1 MKRALAV
8 LGGALAIGALAVF
21 PVGATAPTG
30 HKVDVCH
37 RTGSVDGGNQH
48 NGYSFINVDIA
59 SAGYPDGLETTSGHV
74 AHTQIGNGPGPDII
88 PAYTYEEVEPAFVF
102 PGLNLDYVF
111 DNGQTGAEV
120 LANGCTFKET
130 SPSPTPTET
139 TPPPSTSTTPP
150 PSSST
155 STTPPPST
163 ETSNPPPPSHGP
175 RPSPTA
181 FTGVGDTAFKF
192 GGIGLLL
199 AAAGAAAL
207 RVGSRKKVS

>member
-8 LGGALAIGALAVF
+8 LGGALAIGVLTVAPAV
-21 PVGATAPTG
+21 ATAPTG

-88 PAYTYEEVEPAFVF
+88 PAYTYDEVEPAFVF

-139 TPPPSTSTTPP
+139 PSPTSTTPP